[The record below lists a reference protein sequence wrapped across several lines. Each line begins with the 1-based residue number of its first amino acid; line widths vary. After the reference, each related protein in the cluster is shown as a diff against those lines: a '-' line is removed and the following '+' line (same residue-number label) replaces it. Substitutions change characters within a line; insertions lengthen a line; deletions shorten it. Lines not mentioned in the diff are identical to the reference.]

1 MDIYIK
7 ISLTILKFG
16 FYWVFHVNLYYF
28 YKRETLE
35 KKQIL
40 SLFVKRDMIWLM
52 IKFDLEVSLRLQNRV
67 NLSFL
72 KFVKNCGQYGQKST
86 I

>member
-7 ISLTILKFG
+7 ISLTILKCG
-16 FYWVFHVNLYYF
+16 FSWVFHVNLYYF